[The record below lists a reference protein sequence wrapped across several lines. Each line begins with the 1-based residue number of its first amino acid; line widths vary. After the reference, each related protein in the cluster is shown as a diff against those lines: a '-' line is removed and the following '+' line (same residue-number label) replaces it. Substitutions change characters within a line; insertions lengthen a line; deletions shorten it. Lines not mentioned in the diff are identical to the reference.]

1 MVTSVPCIR
10 LLHWVSC
17 TRDTPTTQ
25 RSAPMALAVMCPLS
39 IQPLGRCARLLRYAI
54 NGVQA
59 KVTVAQDDDS
69 ADLALRQL
77 YNAPCRRG
85 IADGSLLNDAD
96 DPIVTSD
103 RLVLSVDTEWTPVP
117 HEAPPDQKPDVIQV
131 CDGSR
136 VVIIQCALLT
146 RKSLA
151 ACDDCHQLMYLQ
163 VYQVCLCTFYCRRM
177 L

>member
-1 MVTSVPCIR
+1 MV
-10 LLHWVSC
+10 
-17 TRDTPTTQ
+17 
-25 RSAPMALAVMCPLS
+25 LAVMCPLS
-39 IQPLGRCARLLRYAI
+39 MESRGRCGRMLRYVIDA
-54 NGVQA
+54 VHV
-59 KVTVAQDDDS
+59 KVTVAQDDRS

-77 YNAPCRRG
+77 FNPACGNVSSPQDTG
-85 IADGSLLNDAD
+85 GLTV
-96 DPIVTSD
+96 PGEG
-103 RLVLSVDTEWTPVP
+103 LVISVDTEWTPVP